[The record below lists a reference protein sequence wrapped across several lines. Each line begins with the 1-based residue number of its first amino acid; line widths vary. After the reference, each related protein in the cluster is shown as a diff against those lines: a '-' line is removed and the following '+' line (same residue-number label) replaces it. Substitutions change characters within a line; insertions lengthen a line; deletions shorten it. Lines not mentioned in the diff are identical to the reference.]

1 MLWDCITWGLNLVW
15 GVGSGSFPEEV
26 TFKVRF
32 EKLIGV
38 SQGTRCRERF
48 TNESKKI
55 SDILRWKEAE
65 NVLTE

>member
-1 MLWDCITWGLNLVW
+1 ME
-15 GVGSGSFPEEV
+15 SGSFPEEV